1 MVSWRVPSLQLF
13 KIFAPENGWLE
24 DGAMLVSGSVGFIL
38 KYCRTFSPLDTF
50 RVLILRPIFG

>member
-38 KYCRTFSPLDTF
+38 K
-50 RVLILRPIFG
+50 